1 MKNNILD
8 ALKGIGKLLGTI
20 LVGIGYIPFKIG
32 NLLIEVK
39 FSSEIEAE
47 KKAKE
52 LLKLAEP
59 APKKKRVV
67 KKKQVEIIAKEVNS

>member
-8 ALKGIGKLLGTI
+8 AFKGIGKLLGTI

-32 NLLIEVK
+32 NYLIEIK

-52 LLKLAEP
+52 LLKPVES

-67 KKKQVEIIAKEVNS
+67 KKKQVETIAKEVNS

>member
-47 KKAKE
+47 KKGK
-52 LLKLAEP
+52 P
-59 APKKKRVV
+59 
-67 KKKQVEIIAKEVNS
+67 

>member
-8 ALKGIGKLLGTI
+8 ALKGIGKLFGLF
-20 LVGIGYIPFKIG
+20 LVGLGYIPFRVG
-32 NLLIEVK
+32 NYLIEIK

-52 LLKLAEP
+52 LLKPVEP

-67 KKKQVEIIAKEVNS
+67 KKKQVETIAKEVNS